1 MIKHRHHRFH
11 TFIIEHSFT
20 SHQSLKEVITNPSSS
35 GNKVVLKTSHTQF
48 KLHASSMIKPNKSI
62 TEDREG
68 DHAHDLLIVRS
79 RMMTVSTVAVINNII
94 CNKGK

>member
-1 MIKHRHHRFH
+1 
-11 TFIIEHSFT
+11 
-20 SHQSLKEVITNPSSS
+20 
-35 GNKVVLKTSHTQF
+35 
-48 KLHASSMIKPNKSI
+48 MIKPNKSI